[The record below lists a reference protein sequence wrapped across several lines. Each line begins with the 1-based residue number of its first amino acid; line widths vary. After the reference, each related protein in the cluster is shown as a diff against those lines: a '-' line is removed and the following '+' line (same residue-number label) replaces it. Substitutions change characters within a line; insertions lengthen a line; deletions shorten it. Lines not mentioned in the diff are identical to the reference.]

1 MGLGNNTDRHQSGR
15 PRKWL
20 SINHG
25 KVELSENGEKQLFS
39 FVQGHLRSIYTAPRT
54 YNGEQ
59 VTKWFIDLE
68 DGEDELYTL
77 SFPYNSGTFKGI
89 ILSLA
94 SCESLTSGTL
104 VKIEPYQK
112 GNFTNV
118 VVRAD
123 GCKLDWVTNELP
135 PVEYITI
142 NGRTIKDEGKRMAY
156 ITTLTGTINKRASR
170 DENSNIGTDSGD
182 LWQKMRDITNK

>member
-1 MGLGNNTDRHQSGR
+1 MGLGNISDERQDRR

-25 KVELSENGEKQLFS
+25 KVELSENGEKQLYS
-39 FVQGHLRSIYTAPRT
+39 YVQGYLRGIYTAPRT

-68 DGEDELYTL
+68 DGEEDLYSI
-77 SFPYNSGTFKGI
+77 SFPYNSGTFKSI
-89 ILSLA
+89 VLSLA
-94 SCESLTSGTL
+94 SCESLSLGTQ
-104 VKIEPYQK
+104 VRIEPYQK

-123 GCKLDWVTNELP
+123 GCKLDWVVKELP
-135 PVEYITI
+135 PVEYITL
-142 NGRTIKDEGKRMAY
+142 NGQRVKDEGKRMAY
-156 ITTLTGTINKRASR
+156 ITTLAQSINGKLREK
-170 DENSNIGTDSGD
+170 DPV
-182 LWQKMRDITNK
+182 

>member
-25 KVELSENGEKQLFS
+25 KVELSEDGEKQLFS
-39 FVQGHLRSIYTAPRT
+39 YVQGYLRSIYTAPRT

-68 DGEDELYTL
+68 DGEEELYTI
-77 SFPYNSGTFKGI
+77 SFPYNSGTFKSI
-89 ILSLA
+89 VLALA
-94 SCESLTSGTL
+94 SATDLTSCTQ

-123 GCKLDWVTNELP
+123 GFKLDWVTKELP
-135 PVEYITI
+135 PVETLTI
-142 NGRTIKDEGKRMAY
+142 NGRTIKDEGKRMEY
-156 ITTLTGTINKRASR
+156 ITTLTKSINKRASR
-170 DENSNIGTDSGD
+170 EEISNTENNDNIVNT
-182 LWQKMRDITNK
+182 I

>member
-25 KVELSENGEKQLFS
+25 KVELSEDGEKQLFS
-39 FVQGHLRSIYTAPRT
+39 YVQGYLRSIYTAPRT

-68 DGEDELYTL
+68 DGEEELYTI
-77 SFPYNSGTFKGI
+77 SFPYNSGTFKSI
-89 ILSLA
+89 VLALA
-94 SCESLTSGTL
+94 SATELTSGTQ

-123 GCKLDWVTNELP
+123 GFKLNWVTKELP
-135 PVEYITI
+135 PVETLTI

-156 ITTLTGTINKRASR
+156 ITTLTQTINRRAGR
-170 DENSNIGTDSGD
+170 DENSNIGTDSGE

>member
-1 MGLGNNTDRHQSGR
+1 MGLGNNIDRQQTGR

-25 KVELSENGEKQLFS
+25 KVELSEDGEKQLFS
-39 FVQGHLRSIYTAPRT
+39 YVQGYLRSIYTAPRT

-68 DGEDELYTL
+68 DGEEELYTI
-77 SFPYNSGTFKGI
+77 SFPYNSGTFKSI
-89 ILSLA
+89 VLALA
-94 SCESLTSGTL
+94 SATELTSGTQ

-123 GCKLDWVTNELP
+123 GCKLDWVVRELP
-135 PVEYITI
+135 PVESVTI
-142 NGRTIKDEGKRMAY
+142 NGRTIKDEGKRMEY
-156 ITTLTGTINKRASR
+156 ITSLTKSINARAKRG
-170 DENSNIGTDSGD
+170 ENSNIRNNDNIVNT
-182 LWQKMRDITNK
+182 I